1 MLVSAFLSLVLA
13 QCLHWAERAH
23 GHVVLTYPAWRGNN
37 LLINDDFPFGMQWA
51 YPCGGLTVTTNR
63 TRWPLAG
70 GAVAFQPG
78 WFTGHDTAL
87 IYINIG
93 LGGQPNN
100 YSWPITKLHLDG
112 PSDNPYPGTV
122 CLPKVTLPAEVR
134 SRIKSGDLASIQ
146 VVEAAEHGAGLFTCA
161 DIIFTADVNEVPEIN
176 ERNCF
181 NSTSIRISDVAI
193 LGSQEL
199 SSACVGLDSSLTEA
213 TARAAGTSA
222 GDKWGWTCENKHAV
236 RALQQ
241 FRLAKLPVA
250 DYIAAR

>member
-1 MLVSAFLSLVLA
+1 MGVSMCVFPMHTITHHAW
-13 QCLHWAERAH
+13 CITDDH
-23 GHVVLTYPAWRGNN
+23 GIAIAG
-37 LLINDDFPFGMQWA
+37 
-51 YPCGGLTVTTNR
+51 GGLTVTTNR

-93 LGGQPNN
+93 LGRQPNN

-146 VVEAAEHGAGLFTCA
+146 VVEAAKHGAGLFS
-161 DIIFTADVNEVPEIN
+161 V
-176 ERNCF
+176 
-181 NSTSIRISDVAI
+181 
-193 LGSQEL
+193 
-199 SSACVGLDSSLTEA
+199 SANTNA
-213 TARAAGTSA
+213 
-222 GDKWGWTCENKHAV
+222 H
-236 RALQQ
+236 
-241 FRLAKLPVA
+241 LA
-250 DYIAAR
+250 